1 MSYRSPDRARMMQQQ
16 QAYHFAAHSHTMTW
30 QRTVSASGGVDVAGI
45 GATAYTITT
54 PISALLKP
62 MPVQAES
69 PTPAGMLAG
78 ALFQVV
84 TREPLGRDDKLTW
97 NGVVYRVEAVPIQ
110 ATLLGTWISLVSR
123 ETP

>member
-1 MSYRSPDRARMMQQQ
+1 MSYRSPDRLRMMQQQ

-45 GATAYTITT
+45 GATTYSVST

-62 MPVQAES
+62 LPTQSEGQ
-69 PTPAGMLAG
+69 TPAGMVAG

-84 TREPLGRDDKLTW
+84 THEPIGRDDKLTW
-97 NGVVYRVEAVPIQ
+97 NGVVYRVEADPIQ
-110 ATLLGTWISLVSR
+110 STLTDTWISIVTR
-123 ETP
+123 ENP